1 MANRLILPVVLLSLT
16 ACSSQRVIVDQRYS
30 DMSNYSR
37 DLAECQSYAEQ
48 VPAGE
53 EVAAGTAGGA
63 AVGGAMGAILGGSRG
78 ATGRGAGA
86 GAVAG
91 AVRGGSRSK
100 AEKDRV
106 IKNCLRNRGYKVL
119 N

>member
-1 MANRLILPVVLLSLT
+1 MMNRLILTVVLVSLT

-37 DLAECQSYAEQ
+37 DLAECQTYADQ
-48 VPAGE
+48 VPTGE
-53 EVAAGTAGGA
+53 EVAKGAAGGA
-63 AVGGAMGAILGGSRG
+63 AVGGALGAILDGRDVK
-78 ATGRGAGA
+78 RGAGA
-86 GAVAG
+86 GAVVG
-91 AVRGGSRSK
+91 GVRGGSRSK

>member
-1 MANRLILPVVLLSLT
+1 MMNRLILSVLLVSLT

-37 DLAECQSYAEQ
+37 DLAECQGYADQ
-48 VPAGE
+48 VPTGE
-53 EVAAGTAGGA
+53 EVAKGAAGGA
-63 AVGGAMGAILGGSRG
+63 VVGGALGGILENRDVK
-78 ATGRGAGA
+78 RGAGA
-86 GAVAG
+86 GAVLG
-91 AVRGGSRSK
+91 GVRGGSRSK

-106 IKNCLRNRGYKVL
+106 VKNCLRNRGYKVL

>member
-1 MANRLILPVVLLSLT
+1 MMNRLLLPVVLVSLT

-37 DLAECQSYAEQ
+37 DLAECQTYADQ
-48 VPAGE
+48 VPTGE
-53 EVAAGTAGGA
+53 EVGKGAAGGA
-63 AVGGAMGAILGGSRG
+63 VVGGALGAILENRDVK
-78 ATGRGAGA
+78 RGAGA
-86 GAVAG
+86 GAVVG
-91 AVRGGSRSK
+91 GVRGGSRSK